1 MDRQTIKLD
10 LQHGFLDDFIAK
22 LDMSC
27 DNLTGGIWMKN
38 YSEIIKI
45 IDGGLKNDSKKV
57 YDYALL
63 LAEKLRAVGEISK
76 ADRIIKI
83 LSQQPIYTNDEVV
96 HSASTQFVP
105 KQVPFDQ
112 ESKLE
117 IATVTGPEQIDDR
130 KLFLS
135 SDNQRQLEEFIKAYT
150 YSDKLAERGL
160 DVATT
165 LLLFGPPGCG
175 KTQTALFVA
184 KQLSL
189 PIIIA
194 RLDTLISSYLG
205 STSKNIRLLFEYASR
220 TRCVLFLD
228 EFDAVAKLR
237 DDQHEMGEL
246 KRVVNSLLQNIDALG
261 DKCILIG
268 ATNHEQL
275 LDEAIWRRFSTRLN
289 IGLPSTDMIKQV
301 FLQYLHDLCVNM
313 EVRHID
319 LITDL
324 YYGQSIADIEQITKR
339 GIRKAVIEDKE
350 AEVSDFV
357 DSYFAYV
364 QTGLPVHLDSDN
376 LRRSKIQFL
385 MKKLN
390 NPSRRTIGELLK
402 CHHNTVSSDLE
413 KIEMYKEM
421 ST

>member
-1 MDRQTIKLD
+1 
-10 LQHGFLDDFIAK
+10 
-22 LDMSC
+22 
-27 DNLTGGIWMKN
+27 MKN
-38 YSEIIKI
+38 YSEVIKI
-45 IDGGLKNDSKKV
+45 IDGGLRNDAKKV

-63 LAEKLRAVGEISK
+63 LAEKLKNAGEISK
-76 ADRIIKI
+76 SDRILKI
-83 LSQQPIYTNDEVV
+83 LSQQPAYSREDLI
-96 HSASTQFVP
+96 HSTKTQFTS
-105 KQVPFDQ
+105 KQLPFDQ

-117 IATVTGPEQIDDR
+117 IATIKGPDQIEQ
-130 KLFLS
+130 KELFLS
-135 SDNQRQLEEFIKAYT
+135 LENQRQIQEFMKAYI

-184 KQLSL
+184 KELSL

-205 STSKNIRLLFEYASR
+205 STSKNIRLLFEYASKIP
-220 TRCVLFLD
+220 CVLFLD

-246 KRVVNSLLQNIDALG
+246 KRVVNSLLQNIDELG

-275 LDEAIWRRFSTRLN
+275 LDEAIWRRFSTRLK
-289 IGLPSTDMIKQV
+289 IGLPTLELIKQV
-301 FLQYLHDLCVNM
+301 LSQFLSDLNV
-313 EVRHID
+313 VFDGKQID
-319 LITDL
+319 LITEL
-324 YYGQSIADIEQITKR
+324 YAGQSISDIEQITKR
-339 GIRKAVIEDKE
+339 GIRKAIIEDKE
-350 AEVSDFV
+350 VEISDLV
-357 DSYFAYV
+357 ESYFAYV
-364 QTGLPVHLDSDN
+364 RTGIPTHLDADT
-376 LRRSKIQFL
+376 LRRKKIEYL

-390 NPSRRTIGELLK
+390 KPSRRTIGELLK

-413 KIEMYKEM
+413 KIEMEKEM
-421 ST
+421 